1 MKHKTTAKSFVQNVR
16 RAMQVAGR
24 SKADYPEKLTQAQLS
39 EESGVARSTLA
50 LHAEL
55 DADAERSPNP
65 KLEQI
70 CRIADALN
78 VPPAFLLMRRE
89 DWVRLAQAINYYA
102 DLRRTGR
109 HPALFANIAAG
120 IDEEP
125 STQSRY
131 ALMLA
136 KSMGIDGRMNEALLQ
151 ELSPPM
157 RKEIMASTSATT
169 RRIFSSAALPP
180 IASMEPDDRLAAFV
194 ISVIFGAH
202 FRPEVEEPQE
212 Q

>member
-1 MKHKTTAKSFVQNVR
+1 
-16 RAMQVAGR
+16 MQVAGETR
-24 SKADYPEKLTQAQLS
+24 TDSPEKLTQAQLS
-39 EESGVARSTLA
+39 EVSGVARSTLA

-55 DADAERSPNP
+55 EADADRSPNP

-78 VPPAFLLMRRE
+78 VPPAFLLMRGE
-89 DWVRLAQAINYYA
+89 DWTRLAQAINYYA

-120 IDEEP
+120 IDDEA

-136 KSMGIDGRMNEALLQ
+136 KTMGIDGRVNDALLE
-151 ELSPPM
+151 ELSPVL
-157 RKEIMASTSATT
+157 RREIQTSVSATT

-180 IASMEPDDRLAAFV
+180 ISSMEPDDRLAAFV

-202 FRPEVEEPQE
+202 FRPEAEEPQE

>member
-1 MKHKTTAKSFVQNVR
+1 MKHKSTAKSFVENVR
-16 RAMQVAGR
+16 KAMQVAGT
-24 SKADYPEKLTQAQLS
+24 SNSDYPEKLTQAHLS
-39 EESGVARSTLA
+39 EKSGVARSTLA

-55 DADAERSPNP
+55 VADSDRSPNP

-102 DLRRTGR
+102 ELRRTGR
-109 HPALFANIAAG
+109 HPALFSNIASG
-120 IDEEP
+120 IADEA

-136 KSMGIDGRMNEALLQ
+136 KSLGIDGRISDALL
-151 ELSPPM
+151 EDVSPQM
-157 RKEIMASTSATT
+157 RKEILASTSATT

-180 IASMEPDDRLAAFV
+180 ISSMEPDDRLAAFV

-202 FRPEVEEPQE
+202 FRPEVEEDQE